1 MVTIDGSYGEG
12 GGQILR
18 SSLTLATLTGQAVQL
33 KNIRANRSKPGLRPQ
48 HLTAVRAAARICNAH
63 VENAALNSQ
72 TLTFTP
78 QTLPQPGVYV
88 FDVNDAATYASAGA
102 TTLILQTLLL
112 PLALAS
118 GPSKVTLRGGTHV
131 PMSPPAI
138 YLEQVYLP
146 ILFEMGVRARL
157 NHRMWGFAPQGGG
170 ELEVEIAGQSR
181 LRPLDLS
188 ERGALKSVEGLAFV
202 SELPPHI
209 PQRMS
214 DRATMVLRQAGC
226 SHVTVEA
233 RQVPARGI
241 GTGIFLLAHYESATC
256 SGGARAGFDALGRRG
271 LASEQVAE
279 MACHNLL
286 GHHCTGAAVDPHLA
300 DQLALPFA
308 LAGGV
313 SRAHVSRITQH
324 LLANLWVTQQFELA
338 AAHVEGQEGEPGAV
352 IVEAS
357 TTDRG

>member
-1 MVTIDGSYGEG
+1 MITIDGSYGEG

-18 SSLTLATLTGQAVQL
+18 SSLTLAALTGQAVQL

-48 HLTAVRAAARICNAH
+48 HLTAVRAAARICNAR
-63 VENAALNSQ
+63 VESAALNSQ
-72 TLTFTP
+72 SLTFTP
-78 QTLPQPGVYV
+78 QTPPQAGVYV

-102 TTLILQTLLL
+102 TTLILQTVLL
-112 PLALAS
+112 PLALAP
-118 GPSKVTLRGGTHV
+118 GASKVTLRGGTHV

-138 YLEQVYLP
+138 FLEQVYLP
-146 ILFEMGVRARL
+146 LLFEMGVRARL

-170 ELEVEIAGQSR
+170 ELDVEIAGQAR

-214 DRATMVLRQAGC
+214 DRAAMLLRQAGC
-226 SHVTVEA
+226 QHVSIEA

-241 GTGIFLLAHYESATC
+241 GTGIFLLARYDSATC

-279 MACHNLL
+279 MACHDLL
-286 GHHCTGAAVDPHLA
+286 NHHRTGATVGPHLA
-300 DQLALPFA
+300 DQLVLPFA
-308 LAGGV
+308 LAGGT

-324 LLANLWVTQQFELA
+324 LLTNLWVIQQFELA
-338 AAHVEGQEGEPGAV
+338 TIHVEGRENESGAV
-352 IVEAS
+352 VIEAS
-357 TTDRG
+357 MAGQG

>member
-1 MVTIDGSYGEG
+1 MITIDGSYGEG

-18 SSLTLATLTGQAVQL
+18 SSLTLAALTGQAVQL

-72 TLTFTP
+72 SLTFTP
-78 QTLPQPGVYV
+78 QTPPQAGVYD

-102 TTLILQTLLL
+102 TTLILQTVLL
-112 PLALAS
+112 PLALAAGS
-118 GPSKVTLRGGTHV
+118 SKVTLHGGTHV

-138 YLEQVYLP
+138 FLEQVFLP

-157 NHRMWGFAPQGGG
+157 AHKMWGFAPQGGG
-170 ELEVEIAGQSR
+170 ELEVEIAGQAQ
-181 LRPLDLS
+181 LHPLDLS
-188 ERGALKSVEGLAFV
+188 ERGALRGVDGLAFV

-209 PQRMS
+209 PQRMG
-214 DRATMVLRQAGC
+214 DRATTILHQAGC
-226 SHVTVEA
+226 PNVNIEA

-241 GTGIFLLAHYESATC
+241 GTGIFLLARYDSAT
-256 SGGARAGFDALGRRG
+256 RAGFDALGRRG

-279 MACHNLL
+279 MACRELL
-286 GHHCTGAAVDPHLA
+286 AHHRTGAAVGPHLA
-300 DQLALPFA
+300 DQLALPFS

-313 SRAHVSRITQH
+313 SRATVSRITQH
-324 LLANLWVTQQFELA
+324 LLTNLWVIQQFGLA
-338 AAHVEGQEGEPGAV
+338 TARVDGAEDEPGAIV
-352 IVEAS
+352 IES
-357 TTDRG
+357 EL